1 MIQQPFYEGKLWH
14 FRSLSMNISCPQI
27 GIFGNPRKSCP
38 QKCPV
43 LHNRFCRTLNLRRII
58 GMSAVTMLKMY
69 NMYHLYITL
78 GRPFVCWEGFQLH
91 LGYIHSHSIVLTI
104 QRGNESSS
112 EKPKKRN
119 ETRKNDNGHSC
130 AFRVFN

>member
-1 MIQQPFYEGKLWH
+1 MAVRATPNLANVVIKLLGVPCRSKIVMIQQPFYEGKLSH

-58 GMSAVTMLKMY
+58 GVTMLKMY

-104 QRGNESSS
+104 
-112 EKPKKRN
+112 
-119 ETRKNDNGHSC
+119 
-130 AFRVFN
+130 